1 MAFPQQVM
9 GEQSYGVAGDFCD
22 SNPRVTVVPP
32 VPGAAFIAGTA
43 GVAVGRFA
51 WSDANGVVNNFGSG
65 APTGFVHREW
75 NAIITA
81 FMGVTSMVVPVGLPM
96 TLFSS
101 GAFLAVNSGAAATAV
116 GQKAYANNATGLVTF
131 AATGTPPTSAS
142 VTAAIAANVVTAA
155 IAANTAT
162 ASIASVNG
170 VGIMT
175 VTAIGAGSVLAATQ
189 SVTGANVAAG
199 TVIVN
204 QLTGTAGG
212 TGTYTVS
219 ISQTAASAAVTM
231 SGGGMTVSAVTTGTI
246 AAGQTLTAGTNV
258 VVGTLILP
266 GGTGTGGTGTYPVS
280 NATVVASTAITAS
293 GGTMAVSAVGSG
305 AIVLND
311 NLSGTN
317 VVAGTFVSQFL
328 TGTGGTGTYL
338 VSNGTTVASTTVTVQ
353 AGTET
358 KWVALNV
365 AQPGE
370 LVFMSTH
377 ILG

>member
-1 MAFPQQVM
+1 MGFPQQVN
-9 GEQSYGVAGDFCD
+9 GEQGVAVAGDFAD
-22 SNPRVTVVPP
+22 SNPRTTVVPP
-32 VPGAAFIAGTA
+32 VPGGAFVAGPN
-43 GVAVGRFA
+43 GVTVGAFA
-51 WSDANGVVNNFGSG
+51 WSDANGVVNNFGPG
-65 APTGFVHREW
+65 APTGFVHREY
-75 NAIITA
+75 NALITQ
-81 FMGVTSMVVPVGLPM
+81 FLGRTSYLIPAGLGL
-96 TLFSS
+96 TLFSQA
-101 GAFLAVNSGAAATAV
+101 AFWVVNGGTSATAI
-116 GQKAYANNATGLVTF
+116 GQKAYANNATGAVTF

-162 ASIASVNG
+162 ASITGQV
-170 VGIMT
+170 MT
-175 VTAIGAGSVLAATQ
+175 VSAVGAGSVLAATQ
-189 SVTGANVAAG
+189 TVTGANVAAG

-246 AAGQTLTAGTNV
+246 AAGQTLTAGTGV
-258 VVGTLILP
+258 VVGTQILP

-280 NATVVASTAITAS
+280 NATVVSSTSITAS
-293 GGTMAVSAVGSG
+293 GGTMTVSAVGSG

-317 VVAGTFVSQFL
+317 VVAGTYVSQFL

-338 VSNGTTVASTTVTVQ
+338 VSNGTAVSSTTITVQ

-358 KWVALNV
+358 KWIALNV

-370 LVFMSTH
+370 LVVMTTH
-377 ILG
+377 TLG